1 MWVQRDYRAISGV
14 DPGDC
19 RVTVLGRSGD
29 RRGHGNRMLNNEQQV
44 FTPGVNLGNTKES
57 LEKSLE
63 MGRDS
68 VFCCGGQPHE

>member
-44 FTPGVNLGNTKES
+44 FTLDVNLGNTE
-57 LEKSLE
+57 EKLIT
-63 MGRDS
+63 DS
-68 VFCCGGQPHE
+68 GIAGGLAVSKGW